1 MEEFILAADK
11 VSVEYPGVKAL
22 DAVDFEIKAG
32 EICAL
37 AGANGAGKSTFV
49 KVLSGICRSY
59 AGEIRCNGQKVLLRS
74 PADAARLGI
83 HIVYQ
88 EVDESILPD
97 FTVAENL
104 LMEDLALEKKTL
116 YHRKNIARN
125 AAKIL
130 SELHLDLAP
139 ERMGKEL
146 SLSEKQLLLIAK
158 AVHQECR
165 LLILDEP
172 TAALSRAETEN
183 LFQMIR
189 FLAREKGSS
198 VIFISHRM
206 PEIMEICK
214 RCTVMRDGRIAAEF
228 EITPETKQD
237 EIICAMFGNSSIFGN
252 DGNTKGAFSKEMG
265 KPREGFPFFEVSNLN
280 DSLNKFHNISFHVG
294 AGEVVGLAGLTGA
307 GKTEIC
313 KALFGAGKTES
324 GEIRMDGKQITIK
337 NPSQAVRKGIAL
349 VPEQRRSEGIFPT
362 METSF
367 NLGVAALPAF
377 CRFGFWQKK
386 RMAKHMD
393 AYVREIGVK
402 CSSGKQEI
410 RFLSGGNQQKTVIGR
425 WMAANSKLYILDEP
439 MQGVDIGAKQELFA
453 LIRELAGEGCA
464 VIYASSDVS
473 ELLAV
478 TNRIYVLNSGM
489 VTENFM
495 TNDVDEQ
502 ECPLAPWQA
511 APGMYLWH
519 VIYGMA
525 CHYGCPL

>member
-74 PADAARLGI
+74 PADAAWLGI

-104 LMEDLALEKKTL
+104 LMEDFALERKTL

-172 TAALSRAETEN
+172 TAALSRVETKN

-189 FLAREKGSS
+189 FLA
-198 VIFISHRM
+198 
-206 PEIMEICK
+206 
-214 RCTVMRDGRIAAEF
+214 
-228 EITPETKQD
+228 
-237 EIICAMFGNSSIFGN
+237 
-252 DGNTKGAFSKEMG
+252 
-265 KPREGFPFFEVSNLN
+265 REGFPFFEVSNLN

-324 GEIRMDGKQITIK
+324 GEIRMDGKPITIK
-337 NPSQAVRKGIAL
+337 NPVQAVRKGIAL

-367 NLGVAALPAF
+367 NLGVAVLPAF

-393 AYVREIGVK
+393 AYIREIGVK

-489 VTENFM
+489 VTGNFM

-525 CHYGCPL
+525 CQYGCPL

>member
-1 MEEFILAADK
+1 MTAEKIRVEF
-11 VSVEYPGVKAL
+11 PGVKAL
-22 DAVDFEIKAG
+22 DAVDFAIKSG

-37 AGANGAGKSTFV
+37 AGANGAGKSTFM
-49 KVLSGICRSY
+49 KVLSGIYRSY
-59 AGEIRCNGQKVLLRS
+59 AGEIRCNGRNVSLRS

-88 EVDESILPD
+88 EVDEAILPD

-104 LMEDLALEKKTL
+104 LMEDLALGKKKL
-116 YHRKNIARN
+116 YHRKSIVED

-130 SELHLDLAP
+130 SELHLELAP
-139 ERMGKEL
+139 KRLAREL

-172 TAALSRAETEN
+172 TAALSRAETER

-189 FLAREKGSS
+189 FLAGEKGSA
-198 VIFISHRM
+198 VIFISHRI
-206 PEIMEICK
+206 PEIIETCGK
-214 RCTVMRDGRIAAEF
+214 CTVMRDGRIAAEF

-237 EIICAMFGNSSIFGN
+237 EITGAMLGLSSGYTN
-252 DGNTKGAFSKEMG
+252 DRSTEGGFSKKTGE
-265 KPREGFPFFEVSNLN
+265 PTEGCPFFEVSNLS
-280 DSLNKFHNISFHVG
+280 DRRNKFRNISFHVE

-313 KALFGAGKTES
+313 KALFGAGKVGS
-324 GEIRMDGKQITIK
+324 GEIRMGGTRIAIK
-337 NPSQAVRKGIAL
+337 NPADAVRKGIAL

-362 METSF
+362 METAF

-377 CRFGFWQKK
+377 CHFGFWRKK
-386 RMAKHMD
+386 KMEKHVN
-393 AYVREIGVK
+393 AYIRKIGII

-410 RFLSGGNQQKTVIGR
+410 RFLSGGNQQKAVIGK
-425 WMAANSKLYILDEP
+425 WMTAKSNLYILDEP

-453 LIRELAGEGCA
+453 LIRELAGEGRA

-478 TNRIYVLNSGM
+478 TDRIYVLNGGV
-489 VTENFM
+489 VTGDFQ
-495 TNDVDEQ
+495 TNDVNEQ
-502 ECPLAPWQA
+502 ELMHRILEVSQDE
-511 APGMYLWH
+511 
-519 VIYGMA
+519 
-525 CHYGCPL
+525 

>member
-1 MEEFILAADK
+1 MGISFMEEFILAADK

-74 PADAARLGI
+74 PADAAWLGI

-104 LMEDLALEKKTL
+104 LMEDFALERKTL

-172 TAALSRAETEN
+172 TAALSRVETKN

-189 FLAREKGSS
+189 FLA
-198 VIFISHRM
+198 
-206 PEIMEICK
+206 
-214 RCTVMRDGRIAAEF
+214 
-228 EITPETKQD
+228 
-237 EIICAMFGNSSIFGN
+237 
-252 DGNTKGAFSKEMG
+252 
-265 KPREGFPFFEVSNLN
+265 REGFPFFEVSNLN

-324 GEIRMDGKQITIK
+324 GEIRMDGKPITIK
-337 NPSQAVRKGIAL
+337 NPVQAVRKGIAL

-367 NLGVAALPAF
+367 NLGVAVLPAF

-393 AYVREIGVK
+393 AYIREIGVK

-489 VTENFM
+489 VTGNFM

-525 CHYGCPL
+525 CQYGCPL